1 MTEATPASDI
11 AVVIVSYNSGRY
23 LQQCLESVAAQTL
36 PAQRVIVVDN
46 ASTDDSTDICARFP
60 FVELHRAGGNLGF
73 ARGNNV
79 AVEMAPDCR
88 WIALLNPDA
97 FAAPDWLQKLSEAAR
112 LHADVD
118 VFACRLISAGNH
130 AVLDG
135 AGDAYGTSGSA
146 WPRYQGAPVGVD
158 GEEPYEVFG
167 GCGAAVMY
175 RREAYVAVGGFDE
188 SYFCYHEDVDLA
200 FRLRLRGHRC
210 LYLPHAAAYHVG
222 SGITGGTASDF
233 SIYHV
238 HRNVVW
244 TFVKNMP
251 GRYFWFC
258 LPRHFLM
265 NLVSLLLFA
274 ARGHLR
280 VIARAKWHALLG
292 LPAAWRQRQRV
303 QRERRTSP
311 EEAMVHIE
319 KIRILR
325 SIFRRIGRRLAP
337 QAD

>member
-1 MTEATPASDI
+1 MPDSSPASDI

-23 LQQCLESVAAQTL
+23 LGKCLESVAAQTL
-36 PAQRVIVVDN
+36 RAHRVIVVDN
-46 ASTDDSTDICARFP
+46 ASTDDSAEICGRFP

-73 ARGNNV
+73 AKGNNV
-79 AVEMAPDCR
+79 AVAKAPDSR

-97 FAAPDWLQKLSEAAR
+97 FAAPDWLEKLSEATR
-112 LHADVD
+112 QHPEVE
-118 VFACRLISAGNH
+118 VFACRLISAGDH
-130 AVLDG
+130 KVLDG
-135 AGDAYGTSGSA
+135 AGDAYGTSGAA
-146 WPRYQGAPVGVD
+146 WPRYQGAAVGAD
-158 GEEPYEVFG
+158 GEQPCEVFG

-175 RREAYVAVGGFDE
+175 RRDAFVAVGGFDE
-188 SYFCYHEDVDLA
+188 SYFCYYEDVDLA
-200 FRLRLRGHRC
+200 FRLLLRGHRC

-222 SGITGGTASDF
+222 SGITGAGSDF

-251 GRYFWFC
+251 GRYFWLC

-265 NLVSLLLFA
+265 NLVSVFLFA
-274 ARGHLR
+274 SRGRLR

-292 LPAAWRQRQRV
+292 LPAVWRQRRRV
-303 QRERRTSP
+303 QGERRTSP
-311 EEAMVHIE
+311 AEAMVHIE

-325 SIFRRIGRRLAP
+325 SIFRRIGLRFRAP
-337 QAD
+337 PD